1 MPMVSL
7 KLVCPGSPRVFLP
20 VGMPAEE
27 GDERVAILADED
39 SRAQLQLTA
48 TCIWGRLLRRAVSWL
63 LVAMVVVLLLPVWWP
78 VSFPWWLPIHGA
90 PEWPGTVEQWRAARA
105 DIDLKHTDVGAFQ
118 LEEAALPAYLSN
130 FHPAG
135 LLRLLPPSLIRLAF
149 NFGGWL
155 QIDSRDCV
163 AHFRGVRVEYVQVYR
178 SANRGI
184 CKNLQRHVEDGSGS
198 KGTRGRV
205 TFTFVREP
213 LQHFASG
220 YSEICNRAR
229 NASAGLR
236 CVLDPQCHP
245 MYVWRRDLYT
255 FLDFAPDSE
264 ERPFAFLRDLLA
276 GRLHRVPY
284 LRDSTDLHVWPQV
297 AWISRLFDVPHT
309 RSRHPELHWVGRL
322 ESLAADWDALGAIVS
337 AAAAAAAISP
347 VSSPSTAR
355 EGRPKAVEAPPARW
369 PAHDSS
375 LWEEHHPADVAA
387 ARRAMERLLNVTV
400 PGAKDE
406 DADAARSAARRT
418 RYLCALVRVLLPDF
432 VCFNYTLPPTC
443 TPLITRSHSVPCM
456 LRVRLPPPLYSL

>member
-1 MPMVSL
+1 M
-7 KLVCPGSPRVFLP
+7 
-20 VGMPAEE
+20 
-27 GDERVAILADED
+27 
-39 SRAQLQLTA
+39 
-48 TCIWGRLLRRAVSWL
+48 
-63 LVAMVVVLLLPVWWP
+63 
-78 VSFPWWLPIHGA
+78 
-90 PEWPGTVEQWRAARA
+90 
-105 DIDLKHTDVGAFQ
+105 
-118 LEEAALPAYLSN
+118 
-130 FHPAG
+130 
-135 LLRLLPPSLIRLAF
+135 
-149 NFGGWL
+149 
-155 QIDSRDCV
+155 
-163 AHFRGVRVEYVQVYR
+163 RVEYVQVYR

-309 RSRHPELHWVGRL
+309 RSRHPELHWIGRL

-337 AAAAAAAISP
+337 AAAAAAASPP

-355 EGRPKAVEAPPARW
+355 EGRPKANEAPPARGGRW

>member
-1 MPMVSL
+1 MFFFFLGQPLLHVPV
-7 KLVCPGSPRVFLP
+7 KRHRGEPGP
-20 VGMPAEE
+20 
-27 GDERVAILADED
+27 
-39 SRAQLQLTA
+39 T
-48 TCIWGRLLRRAVSWL
+48 
-63 LVAMVVVLLLPVWWP
+63 
-78 VSFPWWLPIHGA
+78 HGTHTPTGHTGA
-90 PEWPGTVEQWRAARA
+90 HARA
-105 DIDLKHTDVGAFQ
+105 HPDHTDEPHNHPNPTTHPHDHATAETAPDSTAAFQ

-432 VCFNYTLPPTC
+432 VCFNYTLPPAC